1 MSSDLTAPAKQFT
14 MEHVLSSIHYYRC
27 HSYMQLLAI
36 VNTLPD
42 FVAKHNKVTAID
54 REREREREGGRE
66 STL

>member
-1 MSSDLTAPAKQFT
+1 